1 MIIESITTDS
11 GLCMT
16 LDDQTSHYFGGYF
29 HVKVKAGCDIPLIP
43 AYFEHAA
50 EFSAAVEMLGMSVR
64 FERVLEQ
71 MAVSENELEAVRSRL
86 IESFTETTRS
96 YLSSPDFAPRFVRNE
111 YRMSLKSSRMRSFR
125 E

>member
-1 MIIESITTDS
+1 
-11 GLCMT
+11 MT

-29 HVKVKAGCDIPLIP
+29 HVKVKAGCDISLLP

-50 EFSAAVEMLGMSVR
+50 EFSAAVEMLGTSVR
-64 FERVLEQ
+64 FEKVLEK
-71 MAVSENELEAVRSRL
+71 MAVPEYELELVRSQL
-86 IESFTETTRS
+86 IESFTETTRA

-111 YRMSLKSSRMRSFR
+111 YRTCLKTSRMRSFR

>member
-1 MIIESITTDS
+1 
-11 GLCMT
+11 MT

-29 HVKVKAGCDIPLIP
+29 HVKVKAGCDIPLIL